1 MSARE
6 EKGTT
11 EKGTTEKGTTEK
23 PSFRAIMD
31 NARKSAFQ
39 GGLAGGLAMG
49 VNVLSLMWLRT
60 TMNYQYSHGTSI
72 TTALRTLYSQG
83 GIPRFYRGLAP
94 ALVQGPMS
102 RFGDTA
108 ANAGVLS
115 LWSSYPE
122 LDKSVPTAVKT
133 ISCSVAAGLFRI
145 GLMPIDSMKTSMQV
159 QGSLTPLIVKLKTGG
174 PQVLFHGSIA
184 ASTATFVGHYPWFF
198 TYNMLNEKWAKQDDR
213 FAELGRRA
221 AIGFTSSAVSD
232 TTSNSIRVIKTFKQ
246 TQDNVITYPE
256 AVKQVLA
263 KDGINGL
270 MFRGLE
276 TKILSNGLQGIC
288 FSILWK
294 QFEDMLSKK

>member
-1 MSARE
+1 MSD
-6 EKGTT
+6 
-11 EKGTTEKGTTEK
+11 K
-23 PSFRAIMD
+23 PSFRDVVDKAS
-31 NARKSAFQ
+31 KSALQ

-60 TMNYQYSHGTSI
+60 TMNYQYTHGTSI
-72 TTALRTLYSQG
+72 STSLRTLYSQG

-94 ALVQGPMS
+94 ALIQGPMS

-108 ANAGVLS
+108 ANAGILS

-122 LDKSVPTAVKT
+122 LDKSVPTAIKT
-133 ISCSVAAGLFRI
+133 LSCSVAAGLFRI
-145 GLMPIDSMKTSMQV
+145 GLMPIDTLKTTMQV
-159 QGSLTPLIVKLKTGG
+159 QGSIKPLVNKFKTTG
-174 PQVLFHGSIA
+174 PSVFFHGSIA

-198 TYNMLNEKWAKQDDR
+198 TYNLLNEKWVKQDDR

-232 TTSNSIRVIKTFKQ
+232 TVSNSIRVIKTYKQ
-246 TQDNVITYPE
+246 THTSIITYPE
-256 AVKQVLA
+256 AITQVLA
-263 KDGINGL
+263 KGGVRGL

-294 QFEDMLSKK
+294 HFEELLQPLKKVDPKN